1 MMSMTSPNC
10 EFGLLLHTRH
20 LVRGENG
27 GGALAELWETTHLAE
42 AAGIDHLW
50 LGDSPRLSMLDRAH
64 ADCLTIMAA
73 LAVKTSRVKIGTV
86 PLIAALRN
94 PVLLAHSLATL
105 DVLSGGRVQFGVSA
119 GPQYKLA
126 ECEFEACGVSFKE
139 RAARLDESI
148 KVMRRLWAEESF
160 SYDGRYYRFSELG
173 IQPKPLRKLI
183 PIWVAAG
190 DNEQALKR
198 VACLGDGWFTVAPSI
213 EAFRARRKKIDAF
226 AEAAGRNV
234 RALPAALFAT
244 FHLRSDAQKAEEE
257 GWRLAEEY
265 FRQPRSALPHL
276 TPFFCT
282 PHDCARRLQLYVD
295 AGLTAVVARIVSPD
309 VQEQIGLLLTE
320 VKPRLMRA
328 TPASEMAV

>member
-1 MMSMTSPNC
+1 MAPLSC

-27 GGALAELWETTHLAE
+27 GGALAELWETAHLAE
-42 AAGIDHLW
+42 AAGVDHLW

-73 LAVKTSRVKIGTV
+73 LAVKTSRVRIGTV

-94 PVLLAHSLATL
+94 PILLAHSLATL
-105 DVLSGGRVQFGVSA
+105 DVLSGGRVQLGVSA
-119 GPQYKLA
+119 GPQYRHA
-126 ECEFEACGVSFKE
+126 ACEFEACGVPYKE
-139 RAARLDESI
+139 RAGRLDESI
-148 KVMRRLWAEESF
+148 QVMRRLWAEDSF
-160 SYDGRYYRFSELG
+160 SYDGRYYRFPELG
-173 IQPKPLRKLI
+173 IQPKPIRKAI

-198 VACLGDGWFTVAPSI
+198 VACLGDGWFTVAHSA
-213 EAFRARRKKIDAF
+213 EAFRARRKKIDVF
-226 AEAAGRNV
+226 AAAAGRNV
-234 RALPAALFAT
+234 RSLPAALFAT
-244 FHLRSDAQKAEEE
+244 FHVRSDGRKAEEE
-257 GWRLAEEY
+257 GWRLAEDY

-282 PHDCARRLQLYVD
+282 PEDCAQRLQAYVD

-309 VQEQIGLLLTE
+309 MQEQMRLLLTQ

-328 TPASEMAV
+328 AVSCVT